1 MLGRFIRKGGW
12 AIIALAVV
20 GGGVY
25 WLSGHLSS
33 SVLLP
38 ISSAVMAQ
46 PVGDLPVMPEKP
58 EPGWVMLNGCP
69 PAGNGGDTTL
79 NLMKNRMDQGA
90 YVPVSFESLVN
101 LTWPKSVENQLVEA
115 WSPNSRAFIDQYAGL
130 PISVEGYL
138 VNIRYSGPEPAN
150 CGLSNEADLTWR
162 MNFADS
168 PRGLR
173 SQTMVVE
180 STPQARIGHTWTMDL
195 IRSLIVDPR
204 TQVRLSGW
212 LFFDPEHPQEVGRM
226 RATLW
231 EIRPVMQIEVLED
244 GRWYALDRYGK

>member
-1 MLGRFIRKGGW
+1 MLGRFLRKGGW
-12 AIIALAVV
+12 AIIALAVM
-20 GGGVY
+20 GGGIY
-25 WLSGHLSS
+25 LLSSYLNS

-58 EPGWVMLNGCP
+58 EPGWVTLDGCP
-69 PAGNGGDTTL
+69 PAGNGGDTAL

-90 YVPVSFESLVN
+90 YVPVSFASLSA
-101 LTWPKSVENQLVEA
+101 LTWPKSVENQLVEE
-115 WSPNSRAFIDQYAGL
+115 WTPQSRAFIDQYAGL

-138 VNIRYSGPEPAN
+138 VNIRDTAPEPAN
-150 CGLSNEADLTWR
+150 CDLSNEASLTWR
-162 MNFADS
+162 MNLADT
-168 PRGLR
+168 PRALR
-173 SQTMVVE
+173 SQTIVVE
-180 STPQARIGHTWTMDL
+180 STPQARIGHTWTVDL

-204 TQVRLSGW
+204 AQVRVSGW
-212 LFFDPEHPQEVGRM
+212 LYFDPEHPQEVGRM

-231 EIRPVMQIEVLED
+231 EIRPVMQIEVFED